1 MLLLWCSR
9 LFLCSFYGVLGIYA
23 VSMQLLWC
31 FRLLLWCSG
40 LLLCGYYSVLS
51 VLGGFCAVSMVFWVF
66 KVVSMQLLWCSRL
79 LLCSFDGVLIFLGC
93 FYAVAM
99 VF

>member
-40 LLLCGYYSVLS
+40 LFLSGYGVLS